1 MKAKKEK
8 KVEEPLPEKEDEK
21 ITQVYQ
27 GRTMR
32 GDAKWWEKMTFE
44 YARPLLE
51 TSMKENICFEQYG
64 NCPDDLK
71 VLGTTQELEDN
82 IKYYSDKDPESKQ
95 SIIKALAAS
104 QGRMFMLICAVKMLL
119 TALDMAIPIL

>member
-1 MKAKKEK
+1 M
-8 KVEEPLPEKEDEK
+8 PEKEEEK
-21 ITQVYQ
+21 VTQVYQ

-71 VLGTTQELEDN
+71 VMGTTQELEDN

-104 QGRMFMLICAVKMLL
+104 QGRMFMLICAVRMLL